1 MASANRYP
9 GIDPKIVRCVRHHA
23 ERVRAAD
30 ASIEIEDAE
39 QELML
44 HLHGRLSRFDAR
56 RGSLRTFVDRVA
68 ANCAINLMRATL
80 AEKRGARVEVLS
92 FDAIVRHAGTD
103 GSDPDAVGAETGPML
118 TIGYAPE
125 DFLNLRIELWRVYDK
140 LPSALRGCFLGLLDG
155 SVVDAARQLGIA
167 RSTVYRRI
175 AALREHFQAVD
186 LRLHLAA
193 PDTFSVFP
201 VREQ

>member
-1 MASANRYP
+1 MASANHYP

-23 ERVRAAD
+23 KRARAAD

-44 HLHGRLSRFDAR
+44 HLHLRRSRFDAG
-56 RGSLRTFVDRVA
+56 RGSLRTFVDSVA
-68 ANCAINLMRATL
+68 ANCASNLVRAAR

-92 FDAIVRHAGTD
+92 LDAIIGHAETG
-103 GSDPDAVGAETGPML
+103 GSDPDAGEAAAPPRL

-125 DFLNLRIELWRVYDK
+125 NFLNLRIELWRVYDR
-140 LPSALRGCFLGLLDG
+140 LPSALRCCFLGLLDG
-155 SVVDAARQLGIA
+155 SVVGAARQIGIA
-167 RSTVYRRI
+167 RSTLYLRI
-175 AALREHFQAVD
+175 AALRERFQAAD

-193 PDTFSVFP
+193 PDTFLVFP
-201 VREQ
+201 VRDQ

>member
-1 MASANRYP
+1 MASANHYP

-68 ANCAINLMRATL
+68 ANCAINLVRATR

-103 GSDPDAVGAETGPML
+103 PDAVGAETAPML

-125 DFLNLRIELWRVYDK
+125 DFLNLRIELWRVYDR
-140 LPSALRGCFLGLLDG
+140 LPSALRSCFLGLLDG
-155 SVVDAARQLGIA
+155 SVVGAARQAGIA
-167 RSTVYRRI
+167 RSTVYHRI
-175 AALREHFQAVD
+175 AALKARFQAAD

>member
-44 HLHGRLSRFDAR
+44 HLHRRLARFDAR

-68 ANCAINLMRATL
+68 ANCAINLVRATR

-92 FDAIVRHAGTD
+92 LDAIVRHAGTD
-103 GSDPDAVGAETGPML
+103 GTDPDAGETEAAPML

-125 DFLNLRIELWRVYDK
+125 DFLNLRIELWCVYDR

-155 SVVDAARQLGIA
+155 SVVDAARQAGTA
-167 RSTVYRRI
+167 RSTVYHRI
-175 AALREHFQAVD
+175 AALKERFQAAD

-193 PDTFSVFP
+193 PDTFSLLP
-201 VREQ
+201 VRDQ